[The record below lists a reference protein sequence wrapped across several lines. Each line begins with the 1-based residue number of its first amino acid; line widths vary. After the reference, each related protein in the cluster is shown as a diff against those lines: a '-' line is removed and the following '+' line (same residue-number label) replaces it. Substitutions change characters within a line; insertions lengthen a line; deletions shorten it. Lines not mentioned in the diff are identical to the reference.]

1 MYSILYS
8 CFGTTDPVRGER
20 DGGLMHI
27 MRFYR
32 PEVVYVFLTKEMA
45 AMNREDQR
53 VEKMVNHIRQTWDRY
68 APEVV
73 CMETDIED
81 PSDMDGLM
89 EPMHQL
95 FQRALA
101 ENPGC
106 EVLLNLSSG
115 TPQMQIILAQLA
127 LDTRYPTRGIQVKN
141 PERASGK
148 TARTNVKHYPIAE
161 SLELN
166 EDEEPGAPNRC
177 CEPKLMAIRREAVRH
192 QLSGL
197 LSQRNYAAIA
207 QMGADLPAP
216 IPQLAR
222 HLDYRSQF
230 QLQKAMDEAAHLKG
244 YALHAKPDGLPYAKY
259 ELIEYFAILKSLVCL
274 KRYTDFMLRLNPFL
288 VRLQMVLLENTL
300 SSRGDTIQSLM
311 QRANGRMKIDPEQ
324 IAKKYPDLLAAIEKA
339 LHGSL
344 EKRDVSIRILNL
356 VLNYFQ
362 IDEATIAVLE
372 NCERANQELRNSAA
386 HDLFLVTSAQI
397 YDSCSATPEQLL
409 QRLENILVDALS
421 RYQDKNIKKRLN
433 IYEHCDQ
440 IIGEACGVDL
450 AKARK

>member
-1 MYSILYS
+1 MSSILYS

-89 EPMHQL
+89 EPMVQL

-311 QRANGRMKIDPEQ
+311 QRANGRMKIAPEQ
-324 IAKKYPDLLAAIEKA
+324 IAKKYPDLLAVIEKA
-339 LHGSL
+339 LHGPL